1 MIMTKLLEIRNL
13 KTYFKTPEGI
23 SKAVDGVSF
32 SIERGETF
40 VIVGESGCGKS
51 LTALS
56 IMQLVPEPYGY
67 IAGGDILFDG
77 RNIIPLSEPEKR
89 KIRGDRVSMIFQEPM
104 TSLNPVFTV
113 GEQIIEAITLHQG
126 KTRSEAKTL
135 AIEMLEKVK
144 LPSPEALVNDYPH
157 RLSGGMRQRVMIAM
171 ALSCRPDVLIAD
183 EPTTALD
190 VTIQEEI
197 LKLIEELK
205 EELKSS
211 VLLITHNMALV
222 RRYAAR
228 VAVMYA
234 GKIVEQAAAK
244 TLFENPLH
252 PYTVKLLSAIPG
264 AAKRGKPL
272 DTIPGAVPSP
282 TDFPE
287 GCRFS
292 GRCHKEMTGCASIEP
307 LLAERE
313 AGHLAACHLHD
324 TEFMKKD
331 FAIPL
336 KRESIEREEKYR
348 PQAKKDKRTLVE
360 IKGLKTYFPIK
371 KGILKKTVGHVR
383 AVDNIDLSIKK
394 GQTLALVGESGCGK
408 TTAGKTILKLIESSG
423 GEILFDGKDITR
435 LSGKDLLRYRRLMQI
450 IFQDPYSSL
459 NPRMK
464 SGDIIEEGLKS
475 LKPGMNKNERAS
487 IVVKTL
493 GMVGL
498 GPEAVDRFPHEFSG
512 GQRQRIGIARAIAV
526 EPEFLICDEAT
537 SSLDV
542 SVQAQILNLLKAIQ
556 REFSLSFLF
565 ITHDLAIVE
574 YMADEVAVMFEGK
587 IVEKGTVEK
596 IFSNPEHPY
605 TKKLLASVPR
615 IE

>member
-1 MIMTKLLEIRNL
+1 MTKLLEVRNL
-13 KTYFKTPEGI
+13 KTYFKTPEGL

-32 SIERGETF
+32 HIERGETF
-40 VIVGESGCGKS
+40 ALVGESGCGKS

-56 IMQLVPEPYGY
+56 IMQLVPEPFGY
-67 IAGGDILFDG
+67 IAEGEILLDNK
-77 RNIIPLSEPEKR
+77 NIIPLTEPEKR
-89 KIRGDRVSMIFQEPM
+89 KIRGNRVSMIFQEPM
-104 TSLNPVFTV
+104 TSLNPVFTI
-113 GEQIIEAITLHQG
+113 GEQIMEAITLHQG
-126 KTRSEAKTL
+126 KTRAEAKTL

-144 LPSPEALVNDYPH
+144 LPSAEALVNDYPH

-171 ALSCRPDVLIAD
+171 ALACRPDVLIAD

-197 LKLIEELK
+197 LALIEELK

-211 VLLITHNMALV
+211 VFLITHNMALV
-222 RRYAAR
+222 HRYAAR

-234 GKIVEQAAAK
+234 GKIVEQASAK
-244 TLFENPLH
+244 TLFKNPLH
-252 PYTVKLLSAIPG
+252 PYTIKLLSAIPG

-272 DTIPGAVPSP
+272 DTIPGAVPAP
-282 TDFPE
+282 TDYPD

-292 GRCHKEMTGCASIEP
+292 GRCRKEMAGCASIEP
-307 LLAERE
+307 LLMERE
-313 AGHLAACHLHD
+313 TGHLAACHLHD
-324 TEFMKKD
+324 AEFMKKN
-331 FAIPL
+331 FAVPL
-336 KRESIEREEKYR
+336 KREPGEPVEKY
-348 PQAKKDKRTLVE
+348 PPVAKEDEKILVE
-360 IKGLKTYFPIK
+360 IKGLKTHFPIK
-371 KGILKKTVGHVR
+371 KGILKKTIGHVK
-383 AVDNIDLSIKK
+383 AVDGIDLSIKK

-408 TTAGKTILKLIESSG
+408 TTAGKTILRLIESSG
-423 GEILFDGKDITR
+423 GKISFDGKDITR
-435 LSGKDLLRYRRLMQI
+435 LSGKELLRYRRLMQI

-464 SGDIIEEGLKS
+464 AGDIIEEGLKS
-475 LKPGMNKNERAS
+475 LKPGMGRNERTERV
-487 IVVKTL
+487 IKTL

-498 GPEAVDRFPHEFSG
+498 GPETADRYPHEFSG

-587 IVEKGTVEK
+587 IVERGTVEK
-596 IFSNPEHPY
+596 IFSSPEHPY

-615 IE
+615 IDE

>member
-1 MIMTKLLEIRNL
+1 MAKLLEIKNL
-13 KTYFKTPEGI
+13 KTYFQTPEGI

-40 VIVGESGCGKS
+40 AIVGESGCGKS

-67 IAGGDILFDG
+67 IAGGEILFDG
-77 RNIIPLSEPEKR
+77 RNIIPLTEPEKR
-89 KIRGDRVSMIFQEPM
+89 RIRGNRVSMIFQEPM
-104 TSLNPVFTV
+104 TSLNPVFTI
-113 GEQIIEAITLHQG
+113 GEQIMEAITLHQG
-126 KTRSEAKTL
+126 KTRAEAKAL

-144 LPSPEALVNDYPH
+144 LPSAEALVNDYPH

-171 ALSCRPDVLIAD
+171 ALVCRPDVLIAD

-197 LKLIEELK
+197 LKLIQELK
-205 EELKSS
+205 NELKSS

-234 GKIVEQAAAK
+234 GKIVEEAEAK
-244 TLFENPLH
+244 TLFKNPLH

-282 TDFPE
+282 TDFPG

-307 LLAERE
+307 MLIERE
-313 AGHLAACHLHD
+313 AKHLAACHLHD
-324 TEFMKKD
+324 SEFMKKD
-331 FAIPL
+331 FAMPL
-336 KRESIEREEKYR
+336 KMESIEREEKYR
-348 PQAKKDKRTLVE
+348 PQAKEDKRTLVE

-371 KGILKKTVGHVR
+371 KGILKKTVGHVK

-408 TTAGKTILKLIESSG
+408 TTAGKTILRLIESSG
-423 GEILFDGKDITR
+423 GEIFFDGKDITR

-464 SGDIIEEGLKS
+464 AGDIIEEGLKS
-475 LKPGMNKNERAS
+475 LKPGMTGNERAS

-498 GPEAVDRFPHEFSG
+498 GPETTARYPHEFSG

-587 IVEKGTVEK
+587 IVERGPVEE
-596 IFSNPEHPY
+596 IFSKPAHPY

>member
-1 MIMTKLLEIRNL
+1 MTKLLEVKNL

-23 SKAVDGVSF
+23 SRAVDGVSF

-40 VIVGESGCGKS
+40 AIVGESGCGKS

-67 IAGGDILFDG
+67 IAGGEILFDG

-104 TSLNPVFTV
+104 TSLNPVFTI

-126 KTRSEAKTL
+126 KTRAEARAL

-144 LPSPEALVNDYPH
+144 LPSAETLVDDYPH

-222 RRYAAR
+222 HRYAGR

-244 TLFENPLH
+244 TLFKNPLH
-252 PYTVKLLSAIPG
+252 PYTIKLLSAIPG
-264 AAKRGKPL
+264 AGKRGKPL

-282 TDFPE
+282 TNFPL

-307 LLAERE
+307 LLIERE
-313 AGHLAACHLHD
+313 AKHSAACHLHD
-324 TEFMKKD
+324 AEFMKKD
-331 FAIPL
+331 
-336 KRESIEREEKYR
+336 
-348 PQAKKDKRTLVE
+348 
-360 IKGLKTYFPIK
+360 
-371 KGILKKTVGHVR
+371 
-383 AVDNIDLSIKK
+383 
-394 GQTLALVGESGCGK
+394 
-408 TTAGKTILKLIESSG
+408 
-423 GEILFDGKDITR
+423 
-435 LSGKDLLRYRRLMQI
+435 
-450 IFQDPYSSL
+450 
-459 NPRMK
+459 
-464 SGDIIEEGLKS
+464 
-475 LKPGMNKNERAS
+475 
-487 IVVKTL
+487 
-493 GMVGL
+493 
-498 GPEAVDRFPHEFSG
+498 
-512 GQRQRIGIARAIAV
+512 
-526 EPEFLICDEAT
+526 
-537 SSLDV
+537 
-542 SVQAQILNLLKAIQ
+542 
-556 REFSLSFLF
+556 
-565 ITHDLAIVE
+565 
-574 YMADEVAVMFEGK
+574 
-587 IVEKGTVEK
+587 
-596 IFSNPEHPY
+596 
-605 TKKLLASVPR
+605 
-615 IE
+615 